1 MKDDVVD
8 IGPEGLSDPR
18 AQRFER
24 IVGLRLVRG
33 DGDGDGAAAQ
43 QAVGGGRWG
52 GPVVRDVAAVKRT
65 MAVGGPVMTNPMQTD
80 HLLADPVVARD
91 ARQAEAATRR
101 AASAV
106 KDSKADAELRTAEAV
121 RAVHLE
127 NLSASGLAAEDARV
141 VFAID
146 VERSLEGGRAAALRP
161 ERRER
166 LVAGAVKRGMRPF
179 DANLVIAIVQD
190 AARRG
195 ETLNATQHGTVLR
208 MVKQPERAEGR
219 FEWLLVAAVVLGL
232 VMAVAMATIV
242 VNGVP

>member
-33 DGDGDGAAAQ
+33 EVDGEGPAAREAMGA
-43 QAVGGGRWG
+43 GRWG
-52 GPVVRDVAAVKRT
+52 GPVVRDTATAKRA
-65 MAVGGPVMTNPMQTD
+65 MVVSGP
-80 HLLADPVVARD
+80 LLADPVVARD

-101 AASAV
+101 VASAV
-106 KDSKADAELRTAEAV
+106 AESKIDSKSRTAQAV
-121 RAVHLE
+121 REVHLE

-141 VFAID
+141 VFALD
-146 VERSLEGGRAAALRP
+146 VERSLEGGKAAALRP

-195 ETLNATQHGTVLR
+195 EPLSGSQHGPVLR
-208 MVKQPERAEGR
+208 MVKQPDRGEGR
-219 FEWLLVAAVVLGL
+219 FEWLLVAAIVLGL
-232 VMAVAMATIV
+232 VMAVAMATMV
-242 VNGVP
+242 VNGAP